1 MKDRGFMLIELAVA
15 SFVIGVALLALA
27 AILHLGQR
35 AATDSDA
42 ATRAALFADDA
53 IATLRLLNDRA
64 ATDPDPE
71 AWTRLWAKL
80 DPGSKHGWARQISW
94 NDPEP
99 LTSGGNIITQ
109 LTGFASEVWMPA
121 WMPDGTKS
129 LPCLDTSS
137 GVHTNFWCPAGV
149 KQEEGGM
156 NLVRADFALR
166 YAISIVPSSETED
179 TGRGYSQPRYFLVTL
194 HVWGGTSLATESSD
208 TTFFAVFSN
217 QRRMP

>member
-1 MKDRGFMLIELAVA
+1 MRSRGFMLIELAVA

-42 ATRAALFADDA
+42 ATRAALFADDV
-53 IATLRLLNDRA
+53 IATLRLMNDRA
-64 ATDPDPE
+64 ATDSDPDT
-71 AWTRLWAKL
+71 WTKLWAKL
-80 DPGSKHGWARQISW
+80 DPNSGTWARQISW

-99 LTSGGNIITQ
+99 LVSGGTVITQ
-109 LTGFASEVWMPA
+109 LTGFASEVWMP
-121 WMPDGTKS
+121 DGNKS
-129 LPCLDTSS
+129 IPCIDTSM
-137 GVHTNFWCPAGV
+137 GVHTNFWCPARMR
-149 KQEEGGM
+149 QEVGGM

-179 TGRGYSQPRYFLVTL
+179 SGRGYYQPRYFAVTL
-194 HVWGGTSLATESSD
+194 HVWSGTSLATESSD
-208 TTFFAVFSN
+208 TTFFAVFTS